1 MLDKAQNLYYN
12 KITKGKEKGEKIMKI
27 YVVCEDYT
35 CAFYGLYNNVADAKQ
50 CADEIGGFVKEYKM
64 ENGQLIEVED

>member
-1 MLDKAQNLYYN
+1 
-12 KITKGKEKGEKIMKI
+12 MKI